1 MGRASM
7 TRKSPRDGEEDE
19 ACVDSMKLLPDL
31 VKEVMRNQH
40 EDLLK
45 HLDSR
50 LDSLCRRIQ
59 KENSFIPVRSGS
71 RMQSQSSRHTRT
83 SPTSPS
89 PPTSPSRA
97 ASLKLYP
104 PSSSF
109 LARAMTTTIE
119 QAEQAEKAEKAEQTE
134 QAEQGFERSTSH
146 ESEADAMPALTHK
159 ASDVKSDTSDLGM
172 PKTLTTEVT
181 QVEKRELPKGSA
193 RSSVQSAKSVEK
205 TSTSVTNRESEDGLN
220 SYDLAHRQGSRVDF
234 FKKQMMMSSS
244 DVVGSGDLGSGCCSQ
259 IQTACAMVVKS
270 VWCELFFALM
280 IVSNSV
286 YLGVQ
291 LEMTA
296 SNPHLAGSKQELFFA
311 VNMVYAVVFLLEVL
325 LRLMANGFS
334 RYIFG
339 SGWSWNWL
347 DVFVV
352 TSTWIELLV
361 NLFELE
367 GANGISNSNLRLF
380 RIVKITRLARVLRVL
395 RVVQYVRPLRTL
407 MHCLVDTTKSF
418 AWAMMLL
425 LLMMYVFG
433 LLFTDACLDYLREFG
448 DNLNDNDETNPRR
461 HFGTVSA
468 SMQTLFRSISNG
480 LDWSEAVDTL
490 LPVGGIWIGLFYLYI
505 AFISFAVLNVM
516 TGVFCHSA
524 IKAAER
530 DHEMV
535 IHSLLQNKR
544 EFTELV
550 SNLFFRIDDL
560 GLGMITISEFE
571 KHFNDEAVRAF
582 FESLEMGAADAW
594 TLFASLDADGDNV
607 ISLKDFTERCIQL
620 HGPARSVDL
629 YALTQ
634 QNAKLRDQLKH
645 IEELQYLIARS
656 SRKTYSF
663 LEKQDAQSEMPEF
676 QESGTHCLV

>member
-1 MGRASM
+1 MAMADPRGAGPDARAKVRESMKQLLQKGGPISKVKELPKTGQVETPKVTVDFGYSKFDQIGREEETAEVMDASKRNEEFFRQLEKDYGQMCKQDGWDEVLKAAKDEPKTKARPFEEIPADSDYHRVALQGGGRELRFDPERGRQLLAQLPQKPRRNLDALRKVEAETREAMEKEKKRLAEMPKSEPIRTRSEVVYLDTLDDDSEAESPKMLGDSVQCKIQVPMGRASM

-40 EDLLK
+40 EDFLK

-119 QAEQAEKAEKAEQTE
+119 QAEQAEKAEKAEQTEQTE

-244 DVVGSGDLGSGCCSQ
+244 DVVGSGDLGSGCCSP

-311 VNMVYAVVFLLEVL
+311 
-325 LRLMANGFS
+325 
-334 RYIFG
+334 
-339 SGWSWNWL
+339 
-347 DVFVV
+347 
-352 TSTWIELLV
+352 
-361 NLFELE
+361 
-367 GANGISNSNLRLF
+367 
-380 RIVKITRLARVLRVL
+380 
-395 RVVQYVRPLRTL
+395 
-407 MHCLVDTTKSF
+407 
-418 AWAMMLL
+418 
-425 LLMMYVFG
+425 
-433 LLFTDACLDYLREFG
+433 
-448 DNLNDNDETNPRR
+448 
-461 HFGTVSA
+461 
-468 SMQTLFRSISNG
+468 
-480 LDWSEAVDTL
+480 
-490 LPVGGIWIGLFYLYI
+490 
-505 AFISFAVLNVM
+505 
-516 TGVFCHSA
+516 
-524 IKAAER
+524 
-530 DHEMV
+530 
-535 IHSLLQNKR
+535 
-544 EFTELV
+544 
-550 SNLFFRIDDL
+550 
-560 GLGMITISEFE
+560 
-571 KHFNDEAVRAF
+571 
-582 FESLEMGAADAW
+582 
-594 TLFASLDADGDNV
+594 
-607 ISLKDFTERCIQL
+607 
-620 HGPARSVDL
+620 
-629 YALTQ
+629 
-634 QNAKLRDQLKH
+634 
-645 IEELQYLIARS
+645 
-656 SRKTYSF
+656 
-663 LEKQDAQSEMPEF
+663 
-676 QESGTHCLV
+676 